1 MIRAMI
7 TENERII
14 LEKLRE
20 AGDKLSIEEIQRLT
34 GLSQSTIMAVI
45 ELLKSKGAIR
55 EEAHLLKKYI
65 LTDIGIDNL
74 EKGMPEEIL
83 LDLLKKSGGKTTI
96 KSIIDLMGPKGNVA
110 IGELKKRGAIVIEK
124 NEVRLLKDVSE
135 EILKEKEAL
144 KEVKEK
150 GFSSDT
156 DVISSLLKRGLIE
169 EKLERKV
176 KIVYVPQIADKL
188 LAEAKT
194 YITKLSSDEIV
205 SGRWKEV
212 VLKEYNVEAR
222 PPSLYPGLEHFFEL
236 FLEKVRLVLR
246 DMGFKE
252 FNYNFILQEFWNF
265 DILFQ
270 AQDHPSREIHDTFW
284 LDYSSD
290 TILDASPDLVEKVK
304 RIHEKGGSRNIRGW
318 GGEWRESVAR
328 RYILRT
334 QMTSATIRA
343 LSTRPSIPFRIFSIG
358 KVYRPDQ
365 VDYKRLPEFTQLD
378 GIISES
384 GFTFKD
390 LLSVLKDFFTRLGF
404 EKVKF
409 KPAYFPFTEPSVE
422 GYVYMEERG
431 WVEVFGAGL
440 FRPEILEVLGYA
452 ENVGAWGMGL
462 ERLAMKLIGVEDIR
476 LFYSREIDVLRK
488 HYSKALRALGE

>member
-1 MIRAMI
+1 
-7 TENERII
+7 
-14 LEKLRE
+14 
-20 AGDKLSIEEIQRLT
+20 
-34 GLSQSTIMAVI
+34 
-45 ELLKSKGAIR
+45 
-55 EEAHLLKKYI
+55 
-65 LTDIGIDNL
+65 
-74 EKGMPEEIL
+74 
-83 LDLLKKSGGKTTI
+83 
-96 KSIIDLMGPKGNVA
+96 
-110 IGELKKRGAIVIEK
+110 
-124 NEVRLLKDVSE
+124 
-135 EILKEKEAL
+135 
-144 KEVKEK
+144 
-150 GFSSDT
+150 
-156 DVISSLLKRGLIE
+156 
-169 EKLERKV
+169 
-176 KIVYVPQIADKL
+176 
-188 LAEAKT
+188 
-194 YITKLSSDEIV
+194 
-205 SGRWKEV
+205 
-212 VLKEYNVEAR
+212 
-222 PPSLYPGLEHFFEL
+222 
-236 FLEKVRLVLR
+236 
-246 DMGFKE
+246 MGFKE

-440 FRPEILEVLGYA
+440 FRPEILEVLGYT